1 MIGATR
7 STVVAAG
14 AVCLAL
20 AAVVVIRTQFLD
32 TASVSSD
39 SMAPTVC
46 TGDTVLLA
54 RLHGGDTQAVDV
66 GDIVTFPSP
75 QDGTPT
81 IKRVVAVG
89 GQRVAIRDAEL
100 VVDEQVVGEP
110 YVDHASIDGVYFGP
124 VTVPAGTVFVMGDH
138 RETSIDSRV
147 YGPIR
152 TADIEGRLLLRIGPT
167 CRR

>member
-1 MIGATR
+1 MIAATR
-7 STVVAAG
+7 SKAMTTAA
-14 AVCLAL
+14 AVGVTL

-32 TASVSSD
+32 IASVSSD

-46 TGDTVLLA
+46 TEDTVLLA
-54 RLHGGDTQAVDV
+54 RLHGDPVAVDV
-66 GDIVTFPSP
+66 GDVVTFPSP

-100 VVDEQVVGEP
+100 VVEEQVVGEP

-152 TADIEGRLLLRIGPT
+152 AADIEGRLLLRIGPT

>member
-1 MIGATR
+1 MIGAIR
-7 STVVAAG
+7 SKAMTTAA
-14 AVCLAL
+14 AVGVTL

-54 RLHGGDTQAVDV
+54 RLHGDPVAVDV
-66 GDIVTFPSP
+66 GDVVTFPSP

-89 GQRVAIRDAEL
+89 GQRVAVHHRAMTMA
-100 VVDEQVVGEP
+100 
-110 YVDHASIDGVYFGP
+110 ASP
-124 VTVPAGTVFVMGDH
+124 ARKRAASTATVPGARATGALRSTRGASSTMTV
-138 RETSIDSRV
+138 TSGWLRV
-147 YGPIR
+147 G
-152 TADIEGRLLLRIGPT
+152 G
-167 CRR
+167 

>member
-7 STVVAAG
+7 SKAMVTAA
-14 AVCLAL
+14 AVGVAL
-20 AAVVVIRTQFLD
+20 AAVVVVRTQFLD

-54 RLHGGDTQAVDV
+54 RLHGDTTAVDV

-100 VVDEQVVGEP
+100 VVDEQVVDEP

-124 VTVPAGTVFVMGDH
+124 VTVPVGTVFVMGDH
-138 RETSIDSRV
+138 RETSIDSRS

-152 TADIEGRLLLRIGPT
+152 TADIEGRLLLPIGPT
-167 CRR
+167 CQG